1 MHGQNKEIN
10 MKEYI
15 SVSINGKEKNRIPF
29 EDAIKRNMTEII
41 KDVTKDIQEFSIRIN
56 GRRPLPRCIKSMK
69 TNDVETIEIF
79 EATINPS

>member
-1 MHGQNKEIN
+1 

-29 EDAIKRNMTEII
+29 IDAKKKDMIQII
-41 KDVTKDIQEFSIRIN
+41 KEETKDIEEFSLLVN
-56 GRRPLPRCIKSMK
+56 GRRPLPRCFKNMDINEIEK
-69 TNDVETIEIF
+69 IEIF